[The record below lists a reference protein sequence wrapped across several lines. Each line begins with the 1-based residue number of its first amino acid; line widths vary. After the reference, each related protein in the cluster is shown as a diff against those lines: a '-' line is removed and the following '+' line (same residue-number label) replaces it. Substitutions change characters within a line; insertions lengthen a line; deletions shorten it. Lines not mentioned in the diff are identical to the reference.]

1 MARKRIEE
9 NLAYDDGKRRYY
21 AYFDCGTDPQG
32 RRVRKSRMF
41 ATRQEA
47 RQALDEFA
55 RQREGD
61 GPNAGCMTLGDWLAY
76 WLEDVVRP
84 NLASTTCYCY
94 QCIIKNHI
102 APALGQIPLADLTAQ
117 RIQQYYARMMREKG
131 LSGNSVHKHHILL
144 HTALKLACRQRM
156 LAENPLD
163 WVTPPRQ
170 RPPRQLYYTPEQLR
184 TLFQLTRGTGLELV
198 VKLGGYLGLRRGEI
212 CGLRWENVDLERRII
227 RIRSVR
233 TTAGGTV
240 VEKCPKTPTSI
251 RELGIAG
258 LVDLEQL
265 LRRTR
270 QEQMDRTRAAGEL
283 WKESGYVLA
292 RADRSPWHPNQVT
305 WTLEKFVRKNGLPPI
320 SVHGLRH
327 TFASLANSA
336 HIPLVDIGKALG
348 HKDISI
354 TGRIYT
360 HLFDQTHNE
369 VLCAVADRIGE
380 G

>member
-9 NLAYDDGKRRYY
+9 NLAYDDGKRRFY

-61 GPNAGCMTLGDWLAY
+61 SEIARCMTLGDWLAY

-184 TLFQLTRGTGLELV
+184 TLFQLTQGTGLELV

-251 RELGIAG
+251 RELG
-258 LVDLEQL
+258 L
-265 LRRTR
+265 LGWWIWSSCCAVPGRSRWTGPELPGSSGR
-270 QEQMDRTRAAGEL
+270 RAAMCSPGRT
-283 WKESGYVLA
+283 GA
-292 RADRSPWHPNQVT
+292 PGTPIRSPGPWRSLCEKTVCPPSRST
-305 WTLEKFVRKNGLPPI
+305 ACATPLPAWPTAPTSPWWTLERLWDTRI
-320 SVHGLRH
+320 SP
-327 TFASLANSA
+327 S
-336 HIPLVDIGKALG
+336 P
-348 HKDISI
+348 
-354 TGRIYT
+354 GRIYT